1 MHHHRA
7 PYLLG
12 SISRSRHIAPLVAS
26 VLFHALN
33 KEKEK
38 EEEGAEEER
47 VKREGVSLLNKRVKT
62 IIHS

>member
-12 SISRSRHIAPLVAS
+12 SISRSRHTAPLVAS

-33 KEKEK
+33 KEKEEEEE

-47 VKREGVSLLNKRVKT
+47 EERGCV
-62 IIHS
+62 IIKQKG